1 VLVGAE
7 GAGLLEQAVHER
19 RLAVV
24 HVRDDGDVP
33 DVLHNLKPSW
43 IVCLLNEK
51 GQAACERKLDTNFT
65 NSHKLKAC
73 KAERK

>member
-24 HVRDDGDVP
+24 NVRDDGDVSN
-33 DVLHNLKPSW
+33 VLHNLKPSRTE
-43 IVCLLNEK
+43 CLLRGK
-51 GQAACERKLDTNFT
+51 GQAAFGGAPCCVAAFVKTRIPFI
-65 NSHKLKAC
+65 C
-73 KAERK
+73 

>member
-24 HVRDDGDVP
+24 NVRDDGDVSNM
-33 DVLHNLKPSW
+33 LHNLKPSR
-43 IVCLLNEK
+43 IVCLLSGK
-51 GQAACERKLDTNFT
+51 GQAARWII
-65 NSHKLKAC
+65 
-73 KAERK
+73 